1 MNHLKNQ
8 KSPYLLQHADNLV
21 NWLPWCKEAFEQA
34 IKNDKPLFIS
44 IGYSTC
50 YWCQVM
56 NNECFNDVE
65 VANLI
70 NDIFV
75 PIKVDREE
83 RRDVDN
89 FYMHCSY
96 IMTKNSGW
104 PLTVFATPEGKPF
117 FVQTYIPK
125 FSSAQNLGMIELLP
139 KIGQLWKNKREE
151 INRSSEQIY
160 NIIKNSNNFSSKNGS
175 FIEKEL
181 LDYTYELLYNNFDLR
196 YGGFGKAP
204 KFPFPNNLQ
213 FLLNYGKEK
222 KLEKPV
228 GISLKTLMNIRL
240 GGIYDQVGG
249 GIHRYS
255 TDERWLIPHFEKTL
269 YDQALIAECYIDA
282 YNITKDNFYKNAFID
297 IFNYCFKNLLYKGA
311 FFAGE
316 DAKADFYLWSYNEL
330 IENFSEEIDE
340 ILSITEDGNFL
351 DEVTGEKTGKNIL
364 SIKNLNAFNKFL
376 KIREKFIA
384 LREKRI
390 SPEKD
395 RKILSD
401 WNSIMAV
408 ALFKGF
414 SATKNI
420 QYIKQ
425 ANNIIDFILKNMC
438 NQYTL
443 FHCYISNEKS
453 VEGFLDNYIFFIN
466 ALLHSYKTQ
475 NKNEHLELASRF
487 MNYTIENFWD
497 FDNGGFFFTHKKT
510 NYPLLRKKEFTDSVL
525 PSANSVAFATL
536 IDLYNFTNNFKY
548 KNFAEDLIKIY
559 YQIVNS
565 SPISFLK
572 FLSAYINF
580 KF

>member
-475 NKNEHLELASRF
+475 NKNEHLELANRF